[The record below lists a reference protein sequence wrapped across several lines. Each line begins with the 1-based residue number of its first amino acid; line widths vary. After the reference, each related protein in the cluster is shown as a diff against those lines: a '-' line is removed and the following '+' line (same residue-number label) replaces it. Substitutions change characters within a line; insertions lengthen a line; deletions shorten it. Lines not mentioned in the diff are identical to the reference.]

1 MARTARQKGYRPYA
15 RAPASLTPSAGDVR
29 TSVISNTHTHT
40 NTHSHV
46 AHAMPLPVVVVLV
59 FFFLVDTSA
68 LAGSGVRRRVR
79 GKFSNQDHACSAVEG
94 VSQLHSCNP
103 DERSSASVLASD
115 EQPQVG
121 QQGRK
126 PRGVAPS
133 GRRARVVAR
142 AAAGAG
148 VGEQQPFPSATVA
161 VERSKPIYS
170 PPGQWKV
177 GYFYPLRNR

>member
-29 TSVISNTHTHT
+29 TSVISNTHTHKHT
-40 NTHSHV
+40 LTRRSRY
-46 AHAMPLPVVVVLV
+46 AAAGCCCSC

-103 DERSSASVLASD
+103 DERSSPSVLASD